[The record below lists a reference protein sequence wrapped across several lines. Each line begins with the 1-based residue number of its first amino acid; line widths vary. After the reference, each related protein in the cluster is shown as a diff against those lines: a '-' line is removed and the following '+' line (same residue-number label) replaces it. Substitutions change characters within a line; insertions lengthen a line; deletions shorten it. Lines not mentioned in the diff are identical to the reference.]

1 MFADDTTLS
10 SNGCDVDGLISSFK
24 SKLEPFL
31 EWVKYNK
38 LVINW
43 DKTKFMFLSK
53 KKQQNFPNKINVDG
67 NDVEVVKVFKLLG
80 ILIDNDLHFHNY
92 VRSIKSNVNKKL
104 FSIKKL
110 FFLSKNVKVQ
120 FFKTFI
126 MPHFE
131 YCVALSVYLTKTQ
144 IESLEKFYNVCL
156 FRLLNIRLFGLEIDE
171 QYKILE
177 EFNLLPFRMRL
188 FVRLSKFCHKVLT
201 RNILV
206 RFHDNLKFKSKSFI
220 YFLKNKSFIYF
231 LF

>member
-1 MFADDTTLS
+1 
-10 SNGCDVDGLISSFK
+10 
-24 SKLEPFL
+24 
-31 EWVKYNK
+31 
-38 LVINW
+38 
-43 DKTKFMFLSK
+43 
-53 KKQQNFPNKINVDG
+53 
-67 NDVEVVKVFKLLG
+67 
-80 ILIDNDLHFHNY
+80 
-92 VRSIKSNVNKKL
+92 
-104 FSIKKL
+104 
-110 FFLSKNVKVQ
+110 
-120 FFKTFI
+120 

-220 YFLKNKSFIYF
+220 YLFIYLLYLYSQTRRAF
-231 LF
+231 TRLLE